1 MRKMR
6 LFSII
11 GAGALF
17 ATSAAHATGGPVDT
31 LFAGVDL
38 SNVTTNVTTVG
49 TAVIGIVLAYKAIE
63 LVKRAIHKV

>member
-17 ATSAAHATGGPVDT
+17 ATSAAHATGPVDT
-31 LFAGVDL
+31 LFSGVDL
-38 SNVTTNVTTVG
+38 SGVTTNVTTIG
-49 TAVIGIVLAYKAIE
+49 TAVVGIVLAYKAIE
-63 LVKRAIHKV
+63 LVKRAIQKV